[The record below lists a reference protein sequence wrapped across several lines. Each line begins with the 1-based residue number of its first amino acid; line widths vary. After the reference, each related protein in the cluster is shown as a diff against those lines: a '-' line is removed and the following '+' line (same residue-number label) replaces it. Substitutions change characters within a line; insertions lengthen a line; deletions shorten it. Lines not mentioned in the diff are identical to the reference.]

1 MRARFGEVRSTQ
13 GAIAA
18 ILLALSAPA
27 LAEVPAP
34 PGGGFGLP
42 LDCPADIACTVQNYI
57 DHDPGPGW
65 RDHTCGPLSYDGHRG
80 IDIRLPTLVEMR
92 RGVAVVAAADGEV
105 PIARDGQPDRPMREA
120 GPGKTVPQIGRAS
133 CWDRVCN
140 EGEKQGG

>member
-57 DHDPGPGW
+57 DHDTGPGW
-65 RDHTCGPLSYDGHRG
+65 RDHTCGPPRYVSHRG
-80 IDIRLPTLVEMR
+80 LDIILPTLDETVGR
-92 RGVAVVAAADGEV
+92 AARAAA
-105 PIARDGQPDRPMREA
+105 AA
-120 GPGKTVPQIGRAS
+120 WWT
-133 CWDRVCN
+133 
-140 EGEKQGG
+140 

>member
-1 MRARFGEVRSTQ
+1 MEMRARFGEVRSTQ

-42 LDCPADIACTVQNYI
+42 LDCPADIACTVQNYT

-65 RDHTCGPLSYDGHRG
+65 RDHTCGPLTSDGQRR
-80 IDIRLPTLVEMR
+80 IDIRLHKLVEMPR
-92 RGVAVVAAADGEV
+92 GGAGVAPAPGE
-105 PIARDGQPDRPMREA
+105 IAEEC
-120 GPGKTVPQIGRAS
+120 T
-133 CWDRVCN
+133 
-140 EGEKQGG
+140 GGA

>member
-1 MRARFGEVRSTQ
+1 MIEMRARFGEVRSTQ

-92 RGVAVVAAADGEV
+92 RGVAVVAAADRKSTRLNSS
-105 PIARDGQPDRPMREA
+105 P
-120 GPGKTVPQIGRAS
+120 S
-133 CWDRVCN
+133 CATRL
-140 EGEKQGG
+140 